1 MKADPLAQMKLLD
14 LQELDS
20 RIAQLKHQLATLP
33 QLAELAQARVER
45 AEADNAARDARIA
58 RDDLSLAQRKADND
72 VEAVKARRVRDEAR
86 LNAGQ
91 GSAKDLEALQHELG
105 ALAKRIGDLE
115 DVELE
120 LMEQLEEATAEVD
133 RYERQVAEIDVRIA
147 ALEEARSAAETE
159 IRAEGSAAFA
169 QRAPLVEDFPADL
182 LALYEKLR
190 DQYGIGAALLRAR
203 RCGGCGLDVDAA
215 ELSKIRTTPSAEV
228 VRHEDCGRILV
239 RTSESGL

>member
-1 MKADPLAQMKLLD
+1 MKADPLAQIKLLD

-20 RIAQLKHQLATLP
+20 RIAHLKHQLVTLP
-33 QLAELAQARVER
+33 EIADLAHAR
-45 AEADNAARDARIA
+45 AEREQADNAARDARIA

-72 VEAVKARRVRDEAR
+72 VEAVRARRVRDEAR

-91 GSAKDLEALQHELG
+91 GSAKDLEAMQHELG
-105 ALAKRIGDLE
+105 ALAKRISDLE
-115 DVELE
+115 DIELS
-120 LMEQLEEATAEVD
+120 LMEDLEGSDAEVD
-133 RYERQVAEIDVRIA
+133 RLETEVAEIDRRIMS
-147 ALEEARSAAETE
+147 LEESKAAKEAD

-169 QRAPLVEDFPADL
+169 KRGPLVADFPADL

-215 ELSKIRTTPSAEV
+215 ELSKIRTTPAAEV

>member
-1 MKADPLAQMKLLD
+1 MKADPLAQIKLLD

-20 RIAQLKHQLATLP
+20 RIAHLKHQLVTLP
-33 QLAELAQARVER
+33 EIAELEQARAER
-45 AEADNAARDARIA
+45 AEVDNAARDARIA

-91 GSAKDLEALQHELG
+91 GSAKDLEAMQHELG
-105 ALAKRIGDLE
+105 ALARRISDLE
-115 DVELE
+115 DIELGLMQELE
-120 LMEQLEEATAEVD
+120 DAGAEVD
-133 RYERQVAEIDVRIA
+133 RLEAQVASIDERIA
-147 ALEEARSAAETE
+147 GLEAAKAEKETA

-169 QRAPLVEDFPADL
+169 QRGPLVEDMPADL

-203 RCGGCGLDVDAA
+203 RCGGCGLDVDAS
-215 ELSKIRTTPSAEV
+215 ELSKIRTTPAAEV
-228 VRHEDCGRILV
+228 VRHEDCGRIMV

>member
-1 MKADPLAQMKLLD
+1 MKADPLAQVKLLD

-33 QLAELAQARVER
+33 EIAELAQAQGER

-105 ALAKRIGDLE
+105 ALAKRISDLE
-115 DVELE
+115 DIELV
-120 LMEQLEEATAEVD
+120 LMEDLESAASDVD
-133 RYERQVAEIDVRIA
+133 RLEARVAEIDARIA
-147 ALEEARSAAETE
+147 SLEESKAAKESE

-169 QRAPLVEDFPADL
+169 QRAPMVADLPADL
-182 LALYEKLR
+182 VALYDKLR
-190 DQYGIGAALLRAR
+190 EQYGVGAALLRAR
-203 RCGGCGLDVDAA
+203 RCGGCGLDIDAA
-215 ELSKIRTTPSAEV
+215 ELSKIRTAPAAEV
-228 VRHEDCGRILV
+228 VRHEDCGRILI

>member
-1 MKADPLAQMKLLD
+1 MKADPLAQIKLLD

-33 QLAELAQARVER
+33 QIAELAAAQVER
-45 AEADNAARDARIA
+45 TDVDNAARDARIA

-105 ALAKRIGDLE
+105 ALAKRISDLE
-115 DVELE
+115 DVELG
-120 LMEQLEEATAEVD
+120 LMEELEAAGADVD
-133 RYERQVAEIDVRIA
+133 RWESQLASIDERIA
-147 ALEEARSAAETE
+147 SLESAKAAAETE

-169 QRAPLVEDFPADL
+169 QRGPLVADFPADL
-182 LALYEKLR
+182 LALYEKVR
-190 DQYGIGAALLRAR
+190 DQYGIGAALLRQR
-203 RCGGCGLDVDAA
+203 RCGGCGLEVDAS
-215 ELSKIRTTPSAEV
+215 ELSRIRTAPAAEV
-228 VRHEDCGRILV
+228 VRHEDCGRIMV

>member
-1 MKADPLAQMKLLD
+1 MKADPLAQIKLLD

-20 RIAQLKHQLATLP
+20 RIAHLKHQLATLP
-33 QLAELAQARVER
+33 QITQLETARAER
-45 AEADNAARDARIA
+45 AEVDNAARDARIA

-105 ALAKRIGDLE
+105 ALAKRISDLE
-115 DVELE
+115 DIELE
-120 LMEQLEEATAEVD
+120 LMEELEGSTAEAG
-133 RYERQVAEIDVRIA
+133 RLEAQVAEIDARIA
-147 ALEEARSAAETE
+147 ELEESKASAEAE

-169 QRAPLVEDFPADL
+169 QRGPLVEDFPADL
-182 LALYEKLR
+182 LALYDKLR
-190 DQYGIGAALLRAR
+190 DQYGVGAALLRAR

-215 ELSKIRTTPSAEV
+215 ELSRIRTTPAAEV
-228 VRHEDCGRILV
+228 VRHEDCGRILI

>member
-1 MKADPLAQMKLLD
+1 MKADPLAQIKLLD

-20 RIAQLKHQLATLP
+20 RIAQLKHQLVTLP
-33 QLAELAQARVER
+33 QIAELAQARAER
-45 AEADNAARDARIA
+45 DEVDNAARDARIA

-72 VEAVKARRVRDEAR
+72 VEAVKARRVRDESR

-105 ALAKRIGDLE
+105 ALAKRISDLE
-115 DVELE
+115 DVELG
-120 LMEQLEEATAEVD
+120 LMEELEEASHEVG
-133 RYERQVAEIDVRIA
+133 RLEARLAEIDARIA
-147 ALEEARSAAETE
+147 SLEEAKAAAETE

-169 QRAPLVEDFPADL
+169 QRGPLAADFPADL

-190 DQYGIGAALLRAR
+190 DQYGVGAALLRAR

-215 ELSKIRTTPSAEV
+215 ELSKIRTTPAADV
-228 VRHEDCGRILV
+228 VRHEDCGRILI

>member
-1 MKADPLAQMKLLD
+1 MKADPLSQIKLLD

-20 RIAQLKHQLATLP
+20 RIAHLKHQLKTLP
-33 QLAELAQARVER
+33 QIAELEQARAER
-45 AEADNAARDARIA
+45 TEADNAARDARIA

-91 GSAKDLEALQHELG
+91 GSAKDLAALQHELG

-115 DVELE
+115 DIELE
-120 LMEQLEEATAEVD
+120 LMEELEGTTAEAN
-133 RYERQVAEIDVRIA
+133 RLEGQVAEIDLRTA
-147 ALEEARSAAETE
+147 ELEKSKAAAETE

-169 QRAPLVEDFPADL
+169 QRGPLVENFPADL

-190 DQYGIGAALLRAR
+190 DQYGVGAALLRAR
-203 RCGGCGLDVDAA
+203 RCGGCGLAVDAA
-215 ELSKIRTTPSAEV
+215 ELSKIRTTPAAEV